1 MRDQNLSN
9 LTIEDLHKSFG
20 KSEVLCGISH
30 SFTSGVTA
38 ILGPNGA
45 GKTTLIRCAIGLE
58 NADTGTVKLCGGN
71 PTNPKSRQ
79 MLGVMLQD
87 GDLPELLTPRELLTL
102 FASYYPQPSAIA
114 DTLEL
119 ANVSSFAE
127 QRYGKLS
134 GGQKRRVQF
143 ALAIVGNP
151 KVLFL
156 DEPTTGLDLDAR
168 LALWQVVREFSR
180 QGRTIILT
188 THYHE
193 EADQLADQIVRMKDG
208 RIDTVATTT
217 PVASAPVLMLI
228 RCKTDIPS
236 DQLRDLPA
244 VVLALRDGD
253 YVQLRS
259 KNSDETLRALFALD
273 MPVGDLSV
281 TPHSLDLTLNA
292 EQMS

>member
-1 MRDQNLSN
+1 MHAPNPSN
-9 LTIEDLHKSFG
+9 LTISRLHKSFG
-20 KSEVLCGISH
+20 KSEVLCGINQT
-30 SFTSGVTA
+30 FASGVTA

-58 NADTGTVKLCGGN
+58 KADAGTIELCGGD

-102 FASYYPQPSAIA
+102 FASYYPQPSVVTA
-114 DTLEL
+114 TLEL
-119 ANVSSFAE
+119 ANVSSFADK
-127 QRYGKLS
+127 RYGKLS

-143 ALAIVGNP
+143 ALAIIGNP
-151 KVLFL
+151 TVLFL

-180 QGRTIILT
+180 EGRTIILT

-193 EADQLADQIVRMKDG
+193 EAEQLADQIVRMKNG
-208 RIDTVATTT
+208 RIDEAAATET
-217 PVASAPVLMLI
+217 VASAPALMLI
-228 RCKTDIPS
+228 RCKTDVPV

-244 VVLALRDGD
+244 ALLALRDGD

-259 KNSDETLRALFALD
+259 ENSAETLRALFAID
-273 MPVGDLSV
+273 ISVSDLSV
-281 TPHSLDLTLNA
+281 VPHSLDITLNA
-292 EQMS
+292 EQKS